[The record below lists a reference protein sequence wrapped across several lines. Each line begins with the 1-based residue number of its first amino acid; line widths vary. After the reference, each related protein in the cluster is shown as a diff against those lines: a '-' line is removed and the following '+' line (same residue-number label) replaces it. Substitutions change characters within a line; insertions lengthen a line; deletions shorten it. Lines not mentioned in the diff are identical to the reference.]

1 MYTKEADWGGIKT
14 PVKKITSLP
23 YQSFCNLGHGD
34 HFYYQGI
41 PHQSQYDYLS
51 DQDYPATH
59 LLNPP
64 DACMIDYSEAYMG
77 GTCMKINR
85 NKIVLCR
92 TNLPQ
97 EN

>member
-1 MYTKEADWGGIKT
+1 MEKWAGNYGSRFRGDVLVCSMYTKEADWGGIKT

-23 YQSFCNLGHGD
+23 YQTFCNLGHGD

-64 DACMIDYSEAYMG
+64 DACMIDYS
-77 GTCMKINR
+77 
-85 NKIVLCR
+85 
-92 TNLPQ
+92 
-97 EN
+97 